1 MNAKNVIY
9 RGNEVDLK
17 IGDEWFGYDLGASP
31 LGEGAMGTVYLGQS
45 FLTGQKVAIKRV
57 HDKYA
62 NIPSI
67 RKRAKL
73 EASLEFRHP
82 NLVEMIGYCEEQP
95 NRGPIFIVS
104 RLVHGVT
111 LEQYVKVS
119 LNSCPKEIRVQKICE
134 FIYRVLDA
142 LDFIHSRNVIHMDI
156 KPSNIML
163 ENGSNVRLMDL
174 GIAFAGDDMDITS
187 AGLVGTPKYAA
198 PEGQPTS
205 APNGNMMS
213 AFQYA
218 NEHEMRQGVTLAI
231 VGLGL
236 ILFFALLGVDF
247 LAALSVIPFLFGLA
261 KIFIPYL
268 RRNRSNPPT
277 PPMPNIPQQPA
288 PEPADSR
295 QQQPETGNTTTMPPT
310 FNHGENA
317 GTDSENKDGENK

>member
-1 MNAKNVIY
+1 MNTRTNVVY

-17 IGDEWFGYDLGASP
+17 IGNEWFGYDASARP
-31 LGEGAMGTVYLGQS
+31 LGEGAMGIVYLGRS

-62 NIPSI
+62 NVPSI

-73 EASLEFRHP
+73 ESSLEFRHP

-111 LEQYVKVS
+111 LDQYVKTS
-119 LNSCPKEIRVQKICE
+119 LNACSKEMRVQKICE

-142 LDFIHSRNVIHMDI
+142 LDFIHSRNVVHMDI

-174 GIAFAGDDMDITS
+174 GIAFAGDTMDITS

-198 PEGQPTS
+198 PEQVLEPGQKT
-205 APNGNMMS
+205 
-213 AFQYA
+213 FQVDKTADFY
-218 NEHEMRQGVTLAI
+218 ELGVTLYELLTGFNPFDAPTMEETLELQRTKFLPESPIIPKALMDVLLRATDKYPQNRFQSALDFKRAI
-231 VGLGL
+231 QASLVKKKKENGWLLPLAIGCIAGVIL
-236 ILFFALLGVDF
+236 ILILMLF
-247 LAALSVIPFLFGLA
+247 L
-261 KIFIPYL
+261 
-268 RRNRSNPPT
+268 
-277 PPMPNIPQQPA
+277 
-288 PEPADSR
+288 
-295 QQQPETGNTTTMPPT
+295 
-310 FNHGENA
+310 
-317 GTDSENKDGENK
+317 

>member
-1 MNAKNVIY
+1 MNARNVVY

-17 IGDEWFGYDLGASP
+17 IGDEWFGYNLNTKP
-31 LGEGAMGTVYLGQS
+31 LGEGAMGTVYLGRS

-62 NIPSI
+62 NVPSI

-111 LEQYVKVS
+111 LDQYVKTS
-119 LNSCPKEIRVQKICE
+119 LNSCSKEVRVQKICE

-142 LDFIHSRNVIHMDI
+142 LDFIHSKNVIHMDI

-163 ENGSNVRLMDL
+163 ENDSNVRLMDL
-174 GIAFAGDDMDITS
+174 GIAFAGDAMDITS

-198 PEGQPTS
+198 PEQVLESGQHTFHVDKT
-205 APNGNMMS
+205 AD
-213 AFQYA
+213 FY
-218 NEHEMRQGVTLAI
+218 ELGVTLYELLTGTNPFDALTMEDTLELQRTKFLPESPIIPKALMEVLWRATDKSPQNRFQSALDFKSAI
-231 VGLGL
+231 QQSFMIKKKKNGWILPVCIGGIAGVIL
-236 ILFFALLGVDF
+236 IQILL
-247 LAALSVIPFLFGLA
+247 LLL
-261 KIFIPYL
+261 
-268 RRNRSNPPT
+268 
-277 PPMPNIPQQPA
+277 
-288 PEPADSR
+288 
-295 QQQPETGNTTTMPPT
+295 
-310 FNHGENA
+310 
-317 GTDSENKDGENK
+317 

>member
-17 IGDEWFGYDLGASP
+17 IGGEWFGYDVGASP
-31 LGEGAMGTVYLGQS
+31 LGEGAMGTVYLGRS
-45 FLTGQKVAIKRV
+45 FLTGQTVAIKRV

-95 NRGPIFIVS
+95 NKGPIFIVS

-111 LEQYVKVS
+111 LDQYVKNS
-119 LNSCPKEIRVQKICE
+119 LNSCPKEIRVQKVCE
-134 FIYRVLDA
+134 LIYRVLDA

-198 PEGQPTS
+198 PEQVLEAGQKIFHVDKT
-205 APNGNMMS
+205 AD
-213 AFQYA
+213 FY
-218 NEHEMRQGVTLAI
+218 ELGVTLYELLTGTNPFDAPTMEDTLELQRTKLLPESPDIPDALMDVLLRATDKYPQNRFQSALDFKRAI
-231 VGLGL
+231 QQSFMVKEKKNNWLLPLCIGGIAGVIL
-236 ILFFALLGVDF
+236 ILILMLL
-247 LAALSVIPFLFGLA
+247 L
-261 KIFIPYL
+261 
-268 RRNRSNPPT
+268 
-277 PPMPNIPQQPA
+277 
-288 PEPADSR
+288 
-295 QQQPETGNTTTMPPT
+295 
-310 FNHGENA
+310 
-317 GTDSENKDGENK
+317 